1 MSCQKNSCWQ
11 RTCTCTTRSIV
22 AVLCY
27 VLLRLC
33 FVFPLHHDV
42 IRWKHFPRYWPSVRF
57 IHRSPVNSPHKGQWR
72 GAVMFSLIRAWS
84 NGWVSNRDAADLRR
98 HRTHY
103 DVTVME
109 KSCTY
114 VFQGCFNGTGTIDQ
128 SHKSHNPPFR
138 TEICTFLFWMV
149 HCGIQAISGIC
160 ELGQLHHCANTCKAT
175 WENMYELCEQ

>member
-1 MSCQKNSCWQ
+1 MFCCGCVSCFHCIMTSSDGNIFHVTGPLYGLFTGHRWIPLTKANDAELW
-11 RTCTCTTRSIV
+11 
-22 AVLCY
+22 
-27 VLLRLC
+27 C
-33 FVFPLHHDV
+33 FL
-42 IRWKHFPRYWPSVRF
+42 
-57 IHRSPVNSPHKGQWR
+57 
-72 GAVMFSLIRAWS
+72 WS